1 MTAVD
6 NCPES
11 DRYTL
16 GARRLP
22 VTVFLENV
30 IGEYT
35 TIEIQSTG
43 PTLPTLETAIQRA
56 LLRCRITDFAL
67 VDLRRAIIQV
77 MRDRGAQVEQ
87 DSAGTRFV
95 WASYD
100 VPVRSRIIAGLHEL
114 GERPERWM
122 TPTSMI
128 AEPDCDGGDAVDLS
142 VEIARVERT
151 IATAQGV
158 YDRSLKLAPHQ
169 AGTAGAVVAAAIGL
183 RDALLHVERNGPV
196 LDALLDYEAT
206 LAAELE
212 QMDRCDDVSGEG
224 GEP

>member
-1 MTAVD
+1 MIAVD

-22 VTVFLENV
+22 VTLFLENV

-35 TIEIQSTG
+35 TIEVT
-43 PTLPTLETAIQRA
+43 TLETAIQRA

-87 DSAGTRFV
+87 DGAGTRFA

-100 VPVRSRIIAGLHEL
+100 VPIRVRIVAGLREL
-114 GERPERWM
+114 AERPERWM
-122 TPTSMI
+122 TPDPVAFPGDSEGE
-128 AEPDCDGGDAVDLS
+128 EP
-142 VEIARVERT
+142 
-151 IATAQGV
+151 
-158 YDRSLKLAPHQ
+158 
-169 AGTAGAVVAAAIGL
+169 
-183 RDALLHVERNGPV
+183 
-196 LDALLDYEAT
+196 
-206 LAAELE
+206 
-212 QMDRCDDVSGEG
+212 
-224 GEP
+224 